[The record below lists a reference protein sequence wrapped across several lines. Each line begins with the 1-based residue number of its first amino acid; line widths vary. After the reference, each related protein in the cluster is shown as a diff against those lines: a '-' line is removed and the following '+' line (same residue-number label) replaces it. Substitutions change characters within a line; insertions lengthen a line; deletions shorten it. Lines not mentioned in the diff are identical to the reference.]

1 MSEYRYRSQ
10 AWDIRHIYREARAS
24 EDGERC
30 MVAPCPELADKLKK
44 ELTAMRGKAK
54 DFMASFQL
62 RASEPRHDGF
72 NDGMIFPPED

>member
-1 MSEYRYRSQ
+1 MTTYRYLSLAR
-10 AWDIRHIYREARAS
+10 DIQHIYHKARVS

-54 DFMASFQL
+54 EFMASFQI

-72 NDGMIFPPED
+72 NDGMIFPP